1 MRWIVGRG
9 DGPTVGRVLARAG
22 VDGRAVSEGRVFVFD
37 PTLRASRRRVQAEV
51 EPVSAGEVVEVAAA
65 PALAAPAPE
74 VRILLRERDLVA
86 ADKPA
91 GVPTIADHAGA
102 THALVTRVAQAIG
115 VDPKRL
121 HPTSRLDR
129 GVSGVVVF
137 TLTREAAARLAA
149 ARESGEYHRRYAAI
163 ASTSPE
169 PARGTWTQ
177 PIGRA
182 RDPRLRAVAGRE
194 AAAAETRYAIVAR
207 AGAYAL
213 LALAPVT
220 GRTHQIRVHA
230 AHAGAALVGDRDYGG
245 PARLVLPGGRVIEP
259 GRIALHAWRVIVP
272 AAAGRAVAVISP
284 FPPELLSLWSELGGE
299 AAAWEGLPQCEP
311 GS

>member
-1 MRWIVGRG
+1 MRWIVGPG

-22 VDGRAVSEGRVFVFD
+22 VDERAVAEGRVFVFD
-37 PTLRASRRRVQAEV
+37 PKRRASRRRVRGDTEM
-51 EPVSAGEVVEVAAA
+51 VSAGEVVEVAAA
-65 PALAAPAPE
+65 SGSAAASHD

-91 GVPTIADHAGA
+91 GIPTIADHAGA
-102 THALVTRVAQAIG
+102 SHALVARVAHVIG
-115 VDPKRL
+115 VDPERL

-149 ARESGEYHRRYAAI
+149 ARESGGYHRRYAAI
-163 ASTSPE
+163 ASASPQ
-169 PARGTWTQ
+169 PARGAWTQ

-182 RDPRLRAVAGRE
+182 SDPRLRAVHGRDPV
-194 AAAAETRYAIVAR
+194 AAETRYAVAAR
-207 AGAYAL
+207 AGSYAL

-230 AHAGAALVGDRDYGG
+230 AHAGAALVGDRDYAG
-245 PARLVLPGGRVIEP
+245 PARLVLPGGRVVEP
-259 GRIALHAWRVIVP
+259 GRIALHAWRVVVP
-272 AAAGRAVAVISP
+272 AAAGRAVAVTSP
-284 FPPELLSLWSELGGE
+284 FPPELVSLWSALGGE